1 MGSNEREIRPTDR
14 PVRVERNRWFKRFLI
29 TAIVITR
36 ERALLSLGCATFNSG
51 IRTFLPPVESP
62 SLLLFS
68 PPPLTSLIIT
78 GRTWTD
84 QLRVQCTR
92 VRSSHRAAT
101 DFRISRRERRACS
114 RQSQLSAE
122 INLIPYPPFH
132 LGLLYNLCHK
142 SK

>member
-1 MGSNEREIRPTDR
+1 VLLLCPLTGETKDETAVTEQHREEKTRGKDIFSPWKADELMGSSTRSMASPFQEKTQKMGSNEREIRPTDR

-68 PPPLTSLIIT
+68 PLSL
-78 GRTWTD
+78 
-84 QLRVQCTR
+84 L
-92 VRSSHRAAT
+92 
-101 DFRISRRERRACS
+101 
-114 RQSQLSAE
+114 
-122 INLIPYPPFH
+122 
-132 LGLLYNLCHK
+132 
-142 SK
+142 